1 MVDNRSRSVAQG
13 QHARKRGNFVAE
25 QQRVVGIDLGTTN
38 SLIAFMQGDAPI
50 VIPGEDGS
58 PIVPSVVAFDQE
70 TASGFSVGNAAR
82 GVLLTHSANAV
93 YSVKRLMGRDLT
105 DIQDELKLFPFQLA
119 EGLQPGEVLKLNIGG
134 LTLTPPEVSAY
145 ILLQLK
151 RNAERFFG
159 VEVTKAVITVP
170 AYFNDAQR
178 QATKDAGRI
187 AGLDVLRLVNE
198 PTAAA
203 LAYGLDKNPDG
214 SAKDGIIA
222 VYDFGG
228 GTFDISILKL
238 HEGIFEVIA
247 TGGDTHLGGD
257 DIDNLL
263 TAVALDDIRGDL
275 GLDISTNPEVVQQ
288 LRKAVI
294 EAKIA
299 LSDAESTRILLEI
312 PAGTG
317 KSQIPSGD
325 DNKELNTKAG
335 APPLSAVERVDSEM
349 WEGKNSGPTQPT
361 HYAREITR
369 AQYEQLI
376 APIIARTA
384 APVKQALRDAGF
396 TAADIDEV
404 VMVGG
409 STRIPAVR
417 KLVTELFDLEAR
429 GRKLHTELNPDEVV
443 ALGAAVQAQIL
454 SGEYS
459 SATDDLLLLDV
470 TPLSLGIEAL
480 GGVVA
485 KIIQRNST
493 IPASATEHFTTGVD
507 GQTNVAI
514 HVLQGERELAK
525 DCRSLARFDL
535 KGIPPMVAGLPRIE
549 VKFLID
555 ANGILHVSA
564 REQRSGQEAAVEVK
578 PTYGLTDEQV
588 EAMILESFDNAE
600 EDITARQVIEAKNEA
615 ETIMTAVEKG
625 EKTPAWQ
632 QLTFDE
638 HAAIKAA
645 ASELKQAVIG
655 GDYKVIRKG
664 IDQLDKKTRRFAEI
678 MMDSAVTGALGGKT
692 MAAAGADLAASQQ
705 GAAPSAPHAFAKAEV
720 SEATPAPDP
729 FADAEADLET
739 PGESTED

>member
-1 MVDNRSRSVAQG
+1 MADVSA
-13 QHARKRGNFVAE
+13 A
-25 QQRVVGIDLGTTN
+25 RVVGIDLGTTN
-38 SLIAFMQGDAPI
+38 SLVAFMQGDQPTI
-50 VIPGEDGS
+50 IPGEDGDRL
-58 PIVPSVVAFDQE
+58 VPSVVAFDQE
-70 TASGFSVGNAAR
+70 RGFVVGNAAR
-82 GVLLTHSANAV
+82 ATLLTDASSAV
-93 YSVKRLMGRDLT
+93 YSAKRLMGRGVEDV
-105 DIQDELKLFPFQLA
+105 QDELKLFPFKLV
-119 EGLQPGEVLKLNIGG
+119 EGLQPGDVLKLQIGG
-134 LTLTPPEVSAY
+134 LQLTPPEISAY
-145 ILLQLK
+145 VLLQLK

-159 VEVTKAVITVP
+159 APVTKAVITVP

-203 LAYGLDKNPDG
+203 LAYGLDKQRDG
-214 SAKDGIIA
+214 LIA

-263 TAVALDDIRGDL
+263 IAIALDDIAGDAEL
-275 GLDISTNPEVVQQ
+275 AVDKDAKVSGELVQAV
-288 LRKAVI
+288 RKAVI

-299 LSDAESTRILLEI
+299 LSEGHAAKLQVAL
-312 PAGTG
+312 PNG
-317 KSQIPSGD
+317 K
-325 DNKELNTKAG
+325 
-335 APPLSAVERVDSEM
+335 R
-349 WEGKNSGPTQPT
+349 
-361 HYAREITR
+361 YAREISR
-369 AQYEQLI
+369 AQFDDLI
-376 APIIARTA
+376 APIIVRTA
-384 APVKQALRDAGF
+384 APCKQALKDAAL
-396 TAADIDEV
+396 TAEQIDEV
-404 VMVGG
+404 VLVGG

-417 KLVTELFDLEAR
+417 ALVDELFGLSTR
-429 GRKLHTELNPDEVV
+429 GKKPHTELNPDEVV

-454 SGEYS
+454 AGG
-459 SATDDLLLLDV
+459 SAATEDLLLLDV

-564 REQRSGQEAAVEVK
+564 REQRSGKEAEIEVK

-588 EAMILESFDNAE
+588 ETMILASFDHAE
-600 EDITARQVIEAKNEA
+600 EDIEARQLIEARNEA
-615 ETIMTAVEKG
+615 ETILGAVEKG
-625 EKTPAWQ
+625 MH
-632 QLTFDE
+632 
-638 HAAIKAA
+638 HAAWLELTSYEISTIEMEIHQLKAA
-645 ASELKQAVIG
+645 VE
-655 GDYKVIRKG
+655 GDNYKVIRAG
-664 IDQLDKKTRRFAEI
+664 IERLDKATRRFAEV
-678 MMDSAVTGALGGKT
+678 MMDTEVMGAMKGQT
-692 MAAAGADLAASQQ
+692 MDAAGESM
-705 GAAPSAPHAFAKAEV
+705 GEGPSAPHPFAKAEFD
-720 SEATPAPDP
+720 ERPNTD
-729 FADAEADLET
+729 DTDRT
-739 PGESTED
+739 D